1 MQKIFIIAEVGPN
14 HNGSVYLAK
23 KLINKICKTGADAV
37 KFQLGNPDKV
47 YSKEA
52 FKADYQ
58 KKNDSSKNIKDM
70 SKKIQLSKRDHL
82 ELSKYCKKK
91 GIIYLCSAFDID
103 SLKYLVQKLKIPIV
117 KIPSGEILTTDM
129 LKYISKF
136 KGKIILSTG
145 MSTLNDIKI
154 SLGILK
160 NKNVTLLHCVSLY
173 PTALDKVNL
182 NNINLLKKKFN
193 LNVGF
198 SDHTK
203 GELASLTAAGMG
215 ITVLEKHVTLSN
227 KLEGPD
233 HKSSLSVEKFSKL
246 IKKIRK
252 IEKIIGLGVRKISSQ
267 EEKIKDCVRKSLVAK
282 KNLPSGIRLKKDHLV
297 FKRPGTGISPIKL
310 KAYLGKK
317 ITKKIKKDFLI
328 KREHFE

>member
-14 HNGSVYLAK
+14 HNGSLNLAK

-47 YSKEA
+47 YSQEA

-58 KKNDSSKNIKDM
+58 KKNDRSKNIKDM
-70 SKKIQLSKRDHL
+70 SNKIQLSKRDHL

-91 GIIYLCSAFDID
+91 GITYLCSAFDID
-103 SLKYLVQKLKIPIV
+103 SLKYLVEKLKIPIV
-117 KIPSGEILTTDM
+117 KIPSGEILTIDM

-160 NKNVTLLHCVSLY
+160 SKNVTLLHCVSLY
-173 PTALDKVNL
+173 PTPLDKVNL

-203 GELASLTAAGMG
+203 GALASLTAAGMG

-233 HKSSLSVEKFSKL
+233 HKSSIDVKNFNNFVKNIRNVDLMLGEKYKTLNVSEKKNSLIVKKSIYASKP
-246 IKKIRK
+246 IKKGEYFNKDNIALKRPMLGLPADMWFK
-252 IEKIIGLGVRKISSQ
+252 ILGKR
-267 EEKIKDCVRKSLVAK
+267 AK
-282 KNLPSGIRLKKDHLV
+282 KS
-297 FKRPGTGISPIKL
+297 
-310 KAYLGKK
+310 YLSDE
-317 ITKKIKKDFLI
+317 II
-328 KREHFE
+328 EE